1 MIINGNTFAYG
12 AFQLDTRP
20 LYITLSHDET
30 AQKWVSD
37 VNYTADQIIEMSK
50 TRQVIAKVIA
60 TNTTVLY
67 APLTQVINIG
77 SNTIVFGAIIY
88 SNPTDLS
95 LHWFVEATC
104 DESGAWDVVLD
115 DQN

>member
-37 VNYTADQIIEMSK
+37 VNYTADDIIKELNS
-50 TRQVIAKVIA
+50 RQVIAKVIA
-60 TNTTVLY
+60 TPQVTLY
-67 APLTQVINIG
+67 APVTQVINVG
-77 SNTIVFGAIIY
+77 SNSVEFGAIIY
-88 SNPTDLS
+88 SDPTDLS
-95 LHWFVEATC
+95 RHWFVIATC